1 MIGMAISIMWMLLG
15 LVILCAVI
23 WFVLYVVQS
32 VLGIAIPARIIQM
45 IWLVVLI
52 LVIIAI
58 LTILA
63 GGSIGGMGMHSLR

>member
-1 MIGMAISIMWMLLG
+1 MIGMAISLMWMLLG
-15 LVILCAVI
+15 LVVLCAII
-23 WFVLYVVQS
+23 WFVLYVVQQI
-32 VLGIAIPARIIQM
+32 LGIALPQRIVQA

-52 LVIIAI
+52 LVVIAI

>member
-1 MIGMAISIMWMLLG
+1 MIGMAISLMWMLLG
-15 LVILCAVI
+15 LVVLCAII
-23 WFVLYVVQS
+23 WFVLYVVQQI
-32 VLGIAIPARIIQM
+32 LGIALPARIVQA

-52 LVIIAI
+52 LVVIAI